1 MQTRLRLGA
10 RTLDVTLVPDGDG
23 FAATVESDAHRV
35 VALATGP
42 RSAVGP
48 ATVEELALE
57 IDGRP
62 CRAIVARLRDRMLVS
77 IAGRVHAFDNL
88 FVCDGAVFVL
98 GDEAR
103 GAADAAGS
111 GTVTAPMPGKVVS
124 VLVAP
129 GDTVTVGQPLVVLEA
144 MKMESTL
151 AADVAGTVTAVPCV
165 AGATVAAGALLVE
178 ITPPS
183 GSLP

>member
-62 CRAIVARLRDRMLVS
+62 CRAIVARLRDRVLVS
-77 IAGRVHAFDNL
+77 IAGRVHAFE
-88 FVCDGAVFVL
+88 L

-151 AADVAGTVTAVPCV
+151 TADVAGSVRTVGAV
-165 AGATVAAGALLVE
+165 AGATVAGGDVLVE
-178 ITPPS
+178 ITPD
-183 GSLP
+183 GSENS